1 MGCGHSNNS
10 FTQAKNAEEIIALIS
25 NVKEPYDKLLM
36 TLKKKEE
43 ESKVNPEVVLQK
55 KTKI

>member
-25 NVKEPYDKLLM
+25 NVKEPYD
-36 TLKKKEE
+36 TKKERRGIKGK
-43 ESKVNPEVVLQK
+43 S
-55 KTKI
+55 